1 MSSGTTLRERPAG
14 LPIRTL
20 SIEVVGGPDQGK
32 SYTAEGET
40 VTVGTAESNDLRL
53 TDPTVSRYHLELS
66 RRGDR
71 VAVTDLG
78 STNGTAVGP
87 ALLERGTVAPG
98 SLLALGRTSLRV
110 GDGPTRTLSL
120 HESGALGPLR
130 GQSAPMRRLM
140 AQILRLAQTDASVLL
155 QGESGTGKELIAR
168 ALHDQ
173 SPRAQKPFVTL
184 DCGVISPGLVASEL
198 FGHERGAFTGAD
210 RRHTGVF
217 ERAQGGTLFLDEIG
231 ELSSGLQT
239 ALLGVLERRRF
250 CRLGGSEELSVDVRV
265 VSATHQDLRAEV
277 NANTFRLDLYYRLA
291 VVRLEV
297 PPLRQRADD
306 IPPLVEHFLHEVG
319 YAGPMGALVPPPL
332 MATLQAHRWPGNVRE
347 LRNYVEAILAMGE
360 PPSLE
365 QAVGGPGAA
374 HPPVPPAAS
383 VPLPLERGYREARQQ
398 VLEDFEV
405 RFLKALMER
414 AGNNVSLAARLAQ
427 MDRSYLIDLLHRHH
441 LR

>member
-1 MSSGTTLRERPAG
+1 
-14 LPIRTL
+14 
-20 SIEVVGGPDQGK
+20 
-32 SYTAEGET
+32 
-40 VTVGTAESNDLRL
+40 
-53 TDPTVSRYHLELS
+53 
-66 RRGDR
+66 
-71 VAVTDLG
+71 
-78 STNGTAVGP
+78 
-87 ALLERGTVAPG
+87 
-98 SLLALGRTSLRV
+98 
-110 GDGPTRTLSL
+110 
-120 HESGALGPLR
+120 
-130 GQSAPMRRLM
+130 
-140 AQILRLAQTDASVLL
+140 VLL

-173 SPRAQKPFVTL
+173 SPRANKPFVTL

-210 RRHTGVF
+210 RRHIGVF

-231 ELSSGLQT
+231 ELSPALQT

-250 CRLGGSEELSVDVRV
+250 RRLGGAEELSVDVRV
-265 VSATHQDLRAEV
+265 VSATHRDLRAEV

-297 PPLRQRADD
+297 PSLHQRVDD
-306 IPPLVEHFLHEVG
+306 IPLLVEHFLNEAG
-319 YAGPMGALVPPPL
+319 YAGPVAALVPPPL
-332 MATLQAHRWPGNVRE
+332 MATLQSHRWPGNVRE

-365 QAVGGPGAA
+365 QATGRPGATHA
-374 HPPVPPAAS
+374 PSPPAPS
-383 VPLPLERGYREARQQ
+383 VALPLEHSYREARQK
-398 VLEDFEV
+398 VIEDFELQ
-405 RFLKALMER
+405 FLQALMER

>member
-1 MSSGTTLRERPAG
+1 
-14 LPIRTL
+14 
-20 SIEVVGGPDQGK
+20 
-32 SYTAEGET
+32 
-40 VTVGTAESNDLRL
+40 
-53 TDPTVSRYHLELS
+53 
-66 RRGDR
+66 
-71 VAVTDLG
+71 
-78 STNGTAVGP
+78 
-87 ALLERGTVAPG
+87 
-98 SLLALGRTSLRV
+98 
-110 GDGPTRTLSL
+110 
-120 HESGALGPLR
+120 
-130 GQSAPMRRLM
+130 MRRLM
-140 AQILRLAQTDASVLL
+140 AQILRVARTDASVLL
-155 QGESGTGKELIAR
+155 QGESGTGKELMAR
-168 ALHDQ
+168 AVHDE

-210 RRHTGVF
+210 RRHIGVF

-231 ELSSGLQT
+231 ELSPALQT

-250 CRLGGSEELSVDVRV
+250 RRLGGAEELSMDVRV
-265 VSATHQDLRAEV
+265 VSATHRDLRAEV

-297 PPLRQRADD
+297 PPLHQRVDD
-306 IPPLVEHFLHEVG
+306 IPLLVEHFLHEAG
-319 YAGPMGALVPPPL
+319 YEAPVGALVPPPL

-365 QAVGGPGAA
+365 QAAGGPGVARPSAA
-374 HPPVPPAAS
+374 PTAS
-383 VPLPLERGYREARQQ
+383 VALPLEHGYREARQK

-405 RFLKALMER
+405 QFLKALMER
-414 AGNNVSLAARLAQ
+414 SENNVSLAARLAR